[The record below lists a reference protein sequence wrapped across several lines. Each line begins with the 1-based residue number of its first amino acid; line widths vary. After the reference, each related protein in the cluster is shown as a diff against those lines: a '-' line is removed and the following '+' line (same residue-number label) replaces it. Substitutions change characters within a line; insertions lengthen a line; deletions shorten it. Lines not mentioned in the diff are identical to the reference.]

1 MSVTRNLLLLLA
13 LGAPL
18 GVSAQPQ
25 AEPASAPAS
34 GAPSAPDSDAE
45 VDAAPEPDAEP
56 APEPE
61 NPENPEDRLDPTA
74 PLDDPTRLRIFKQT
88 EKRLAEVARRE
99 KEVALREKRLKKSQ
113 LDLELRIKALRMVQ
127 TELSSTLKVRDEAA
141 EKAKKEAEDK
151 KKVDAEKAK
160 VDDGEEAG
168 RRKEAVERLSRVFEK
183 MKPAEI
189 AKVAPEM
196 DEDLVIEVLGKLKD
210 KTTAKVLGS
219 IDPAK
224 AARLSEKLARLKKK
238 QAMEAGESE

>member
-1 MSVTRNLLLLLA
+1 
-13 LGAPL
+13 
-18 GVSAQPQ
+18 
-25 AEPASAPAS
+25 
-34 GAPSAPDSDAE
+34 
-45 VDAAPEPDAEP
+45 
-56 APEPE
+56 
-61 NPENPEDRLDPTA
+61 
-74 PLDDPTRLRIFKQT
+74 
-88 EKRLAEVARRE
+88 
-99 KEVALREKRLKKSQ
+99 
-113 LDLELRIKALRMVQ
+113 MVQ
-127 TELSSTLKVRDEAA
+127 TELSSTLKARDEAA

-160 VDDGEEAG
+160 VDEGEEAG

-238 QAMEAGESE
+238 QAMEAGETE